1 MKPLFLT
8 STRPKHKYKTEKFFS
23 GYLRTRKV
31 SKFVSGS
38 SKQFS
43 NYKKMLVMKKFFM
56 WYYNI
61 KSWRL
66 FIKVFKLTFL
76 QKRYTFRYLLSLYHL
91 LEKNILV
98 LLVRAKFSFNL
109 IESLYY
115 VRSKFIYINGF
126 PVDLA
131 FFSTKVGDI
140 VEVFKWQFK
149 YILKFMPLLF
159 LVKKAGRFFYNY
171 FCRIKDLFFIS
182 KFYYKSVK
190 KYYRL
195 ILCYKAYY
203 KIIFAKIIFLHN
215 YLSSKSYK
223 IAKYPKRTFLGFIQ
237 VHNIRSYFKKHFLS
251 LKHAVRVRKTLFKIR
266 FNLSRNYKKHLQ
278 IKKQVRRMFVLRCS
292 ALANFRSM
300 KKIISFFNH
309 SYAYLP
315 TLYPIRVYKVYVN
328 RQLNL
333 LKKHL
338 HSSYFRKKFRKKIYK
353 PKRFVPHGS
362 SKLSYNK

>member
-115 VRSKFIYINGF
+115 VRNNFIYINGF

-159 LVKKAGRFFYNY
+159 LVKKAGRFYYNY
-171 FCRIKDLFFIS
+171 FCRVKDLFFIS
-182 KFYYKSVK
+182 KFYYKNVK

-195 ILCYKAYY
+195 VLCYKFYY
-203 KIIFAKIIFLHN
+203 NIIFAKIVFLQN
-215 YLSSKSYK
+215 YVNNKMYK
-223 IAKYPKRTFLGFIQ
+223 IARYPKRTFLGFIQ
-237 VHNIRSYFKKHFLS
+237 RHKIQSFFRKHFS
-251 LKHAVRVRKTLFKIR
+251 LIKHLVRVQKTLFKIR
-266 FNLSRNYKKHLQ
+266 FNLARNYNKHVK
-278 IKKQVRRMFVLRCS
+278 IKKQVRRMIVQRCS
-292 ALANFRSM
+292 ALANFTKM
-300 KKIISFFNH
+300 KKIVSFLNH
-309 SYAYLP
+309 SYSYLP
-315 TLYPIRVYKVYVN
+315 TLYAVRVYKVFLN
-328 RQLNL
+328 SQKNL
-333 LKKHL
+333 LKNQL
-338 HSSYFRKKFRKKIYK
+338 GARYFRKKFRKKASK
-353 PKRFVPHGS
+353 PKSFVPQATR
-362 SKLSYNK
+362 LTYNK